1 MVRRRR
7 SETTCKM
14 NFHTKTFSLINLII
28 AVVVV
33 VVVDVSY
40 VEASALFGQASTLSL
55 TTAQSGEI

>member
-33 VVVDVSY
+33 DVSY